1 VRTWHTLHVVT
12 APSSL
17 RVPFPAV
24 DSLAVD
30 LLAVDLLAVGD
41 PGRTRTVIAAILFL
55 VALGIG
61 LLVLAGWLV
70 RSTRADPEVLAPLE
84 VMGERSW
91 RNADPVRQR
100 RRLDEVR
107 PDDAEPIDPM
117 APPPPADAEFDLGP
131 KLAGFAD
138 FDDLLRNYGIVLED
152 ASPDA
157 VPEPLDDVPPPSS
170 DPVTVEE
177 PPTSERS

>member
-1 VRTWHTLHVVT
+1 VT
-12 APSSL
+12 ALSSAPN
-17 RVPFPAV
+17 VP
-24 DSLAVD
+24 

-55 VALGIG
+55 VAIGVG

-70 RSTRADPEVLAPLE
+70 RSTRVDPDVLAPLE

-91 RNADPVRQR
+91 RSADPVRQR

-117 APPPPADAEFDLGP
+117 APPPLTDAEFDLGP
-131 KLAGFAD
+131 KLGGFAD
-138 FDDLLRNYGIVLED
+138 FDDLLREYGIHLDD
-152 ASPDA
+152 AAPDQVA
-157 VPEPLDDVPPPSS
+157 TPLD
-170 DPVTVEE
+170 E
-177 PPTSERS
+177 PPTGDRA

>member
-1 VRTWHTLHVVT
+1 VT
-12 APSSL
+12 ALSSAPN
-17 RVPFPAV
+17 VP
-24 DSLAVD
+24 

-55 VALGIG
+55 VAIGVG

-70 RSTRADPEVLAPLE
+70 RSTRVDPDVLAPLE

-91 RNADPVRQR
+91 RGADPVRQR

-117 APPPPADAEFDLGP
+117 APPPLTDGEFDLGP

-138 FDDLLRNYGIVLED
+138 FDDLLREYGIHFED
-152 ASPDA
+152 AAPDQVA
-157 VPEPLDDVPPPSS
+157 TPL
-170 DPVTVEE
+170 EE
-177 PPTSERS
+177 PPTGDRA